1 MRPKDRCRAATR
13 VARGARKSYNR
24 GMSFKGE
31 VEIRCASCSE
41 PFETPVWSF
50 VHGGTDTALRDQIKA
65 RECNLL
71 LCPACGA
78 AFMPEVS
85 WIYYEPDAEIM
96 AFVFPEAWRA
106 EEAAWRDKMKADFA
120 QMRTVLG
127 DRLPVDMEPEV
138 FFGQDDLGALLEK
151 EDWRIDERDV
161 MLEYAK
167 ELDLSV
173 YKARPSWARTNGA
186 PAEFPYK
193 GKGAPTREGLIA
205 GMQALIKA
213 NDALT
218 GWSDFLARFEK
229 DKDAILPPAAKKK

>member
-1 MRPKDRCRAATR
+1 
-13 VARGARKSYNR
+13 
-24 GMSFKGE
+24 MSFQGT
-31 VEIRCASCSE
+31 VEINCPSCTDG
-41 PFETPVWSF
+41 FDAPVWSF
-50 VHGGTDTALRDQIKA
+50 VHGGTDIALRDQIKA

-71 LCPACGA
+71 LCPSCGA

-96 AFVFPEAWRA
+96 AFVFPETWRN
-106 EEAAWRDKMKADFA
+106 EEASWRDKMKADFA

-127 DRLPVDMEPEV
+127 DRLPVDMEPDV
-138 FFGQDDLGALLEK
+138 FFGQDDLGDLLEK

-167 ELDLSV
+167 ELGLGV
-173 YKARPSWARTNGA
+173 YKARPSWARANRA

-193 GKGAPTREGLIA
+193 GKGAPTRASLIEG
-205 GMQALIKA
+205 MKALIKA

-218 GWSDFLARFEK
+218 GWTIFLERFEK
-229 DKDAILPPAAKKK
+229 DKDAALPPAMKKK